1 MKNGKPPTLLDE
13 MKTLQPARS
22 RGPLPWYLRVA
33 PEHAAELE
41 QLRQA
46 FHRGEFGDATLNAVA
61 ENLSAVIRSRGI
73 STVGPQG
80 VIRWLKNP

>member
-1 MKNGKPPTLLDE
+1 MRRDNPPSLLDE
-13 MKTLQPARS
+13 MKSLHPARN
-22 RGPLPWYLRVA
+22 RGPLPWYLRVS

-41 QLRQA
+41 ELRQA
-46 FHRGEFGDATLNAVA
+46 FHRGEFGAATLNAVA

-73 STVGPQG
+73 SNVGPQG